1 MNTQKVSEVNDKV
14 LNDTME
20 IVKSHPG
27 IAALLGLGAT
37 CVMAYFIFNQDGKA
51 GSKIVTQLQEEIP
64 QVTKKA
70 EQIAEMTGDVTARKS
85 QSIFEKI
92 SSFMDE
98 KPLTAGFLGISAG
111 LIIGVMTSG
120 ILKGT
125 DFVTETRR
133 VVRDK
138 TRQVLSDSKEKALH
152 ILDTARHA
160 AREEAERQNLIPH

>member
-1 MNTQKVSEVNDKV
+1 MNAQKVSEVSDKV

-20 IVKSHPG
+20 IVKSHPR

-37 CVMAYFIFNQDGKA
+37 WVTAYFIFNQDGKA

-64 QVTKKA
+64 QAMKKA
-70 EQIAEMTGDVTARKS
+70 EQIAEVTGDVTARKS
-85 QSIFEKI
+85 QSVFEKI
-92 SSFMDE
+92 SCFMDE

-111 LIIGVMTSG
+111 LILGVMTSG
-120 ILKGT
+120 IFKGT

-152 ILDTARHA
+152 VIDTARHA